1 MSTVAPGSPLAPE
14 MLDIDDVRR
23 VYLGGASARHLYR
36 MVSAGLM
43 PTGCKLGALRR
54 WSRSELDAWVRGGCQ
69 RVSTLPRKHR
79 AR

>member
-36 MVSAGLM
+36 MVAAGLM
-43 PTGCKLGALRR
+43 PSGCKLGALRR
-54 WSRSELDAWVRGGCQ
+54 WSRNELDVWVKGGCKPVRTTSR
-69 RVSTLPRKHR
+69 RV
-79 AR
+79 